1 MSLVA
6 TEPSSEPNLDEFQT
20 LPIHKSAREGKSG
33 GGETLVL
40 FQSESNICLHIYKW
54 EIQECNVSSHILH
67 AHGSLLGNAAPPAAD
82 FCNSYLDEWLKLNHS
97 QQESHHS
104 YLRKNGEAVIFWC
117 ITQHLACKQDTPPLL
132 MTPRTSVPP
141 FLLRCVPKDLLWV
154 IDQVVRLH
162 QWRHEGSVPTQ
173 QARQN
178 TSACWSDVISKI
190 EGTSGPIWL
199 LKSGPSVGSFLMAS

>member
-20 LPIHKSAREGKSG
+20 LPIHKSAREGRSVG
-33 GGETLVL
+33 GGGTLVL

-54 EIQECNVSSHILH
+54 EIQEYNVSSHILH
-67 AHGSLLGNAAPPAAD
+67 AHGSLLGDAAPPAAD

-117 ITQHLACKQDTPPLL
+117 ITQHLACKQDTPSLL
-132 MTPRTSVPP
+132 MTPFSSVPP
-141 FLLRCVPKDLLWV
+141 PSFKMCPQRPALGDWSGGAVASVETWRECAHPASQTKTLQHVDLMWS
-154 IDQVVRLH
+154 VR
-162 QWRHEGSVPTQ
+162 
-173 QARQN
+173 
-178 TSACWSDVISKI
+178 
-190 EGTSGPIWL
+190 
-199 LKSGPSVGSFLMAS
+199 